1 MAPHGDV
8 IFNNSFSRANPLP
21 NATCFSKLPP
31 LPLPADSLQRTRSD
45 ITFEMSRVG
54 MEELKGRHTDHQQH
68 QLPAI
73 SEVED
78 AKCECCGMS
87 EECTAEYIDKV
98 RNKFAG
104 KWICGLC
111 SEAVKEEVEKDKTW
125 EEALSAHMSACAK
138 FKRIRAFPALAQADA
153 MRQILKKGTLRAMSL
168 NPRDS
173 QDSLARKMA
182 KPGIARSS
190 SCIPAITQDFKDLK
204 FPN

>member
-1 MAPHGDV
+1 MAPHGDAIV
-8 IFNNSFSRANPLP
+8 DNSFSRVTK
-21 NATCFSKLPP
+21 ATKFSKLPP
-31 LPLPADSLQRTRSD
+31 LSSDNLQRTRSD
-45 ITFEMSRVG
+45 ITFELSRVG
-54 MEELKGRHTDHQQH
+54 QELEELKGLNGHNNN

-98 RNKFAG
+98 RNKFSG
-104 KWICGLC
+104 KWLCGLC
-111 SEAVKEEVEKDKTW
+111 SEAVKEEVEKDGGKSW

-153 MRQILKKGTLRAMSL
+153 MRQILKKSTLRAKSL
-168 NPRDS
+168 SPRDTKEA
-173 QDSLARKMA
+173 LARKMA

-190 SCIPAITQDFKDLK
+190 SCIPAITEDFKNLK
-204 FPN
+204 LG

>member
-1 MAPHGDV
+1 MAPHGDAIV
-8 IFNNSFSRANPLP
+8 DNSFSRIT
-21 NATCFSKLPP
+21 NATKFSKLPP
-31 LPLPADSLQRTRSD
+31 LSSDNLQRTRSD
-45 ITFEMSRVG
+45 ITFELSRVSQEL
-54 MEELKGRHTDHQQH
+54 EELNGHNNN

-98 RNKFAG
+98 RNKFSG

-111 SEAVKEEVEKDKTW
+111 SEAVKEEVEKDGGKSW

-153 MRQILKKGTLRAMSL
+153 MRQILKKSTARAKSFC
-168 NPRDS
+168 PRDTKEA
-173 QDSLARKMA
+173 LARKMA

-190 SCIPAITQDFKDLK
+190 SCIPAIAEDFKNLK
-204 FPN
+204 LG